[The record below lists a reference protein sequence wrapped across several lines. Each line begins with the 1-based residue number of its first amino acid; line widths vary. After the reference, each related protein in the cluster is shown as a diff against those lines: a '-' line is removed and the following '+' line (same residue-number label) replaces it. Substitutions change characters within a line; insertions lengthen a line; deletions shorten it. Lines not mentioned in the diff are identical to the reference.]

1 MIDELDELLPEE
13 HQIKRRRLNNT
24 SQEFDKPNQQWSA
37 QKKPTNGLS
46 SSFMIN
52 KKQNMNSS
60 FASGTNKSKEANPI
74 KI

>member
-1 MIDELDELLPEE
+1 MMSDELDELLPEE
-13 HQIKRRRLNNT
+13 HQNKRRRLNNT
-24 SQEFDKPNQQWSA
+24 SQEFDKPQWSA

-60 FASGTNKSKEANPI
+60 FVSLTNKACEGVSNKL
-74 KI
+74 